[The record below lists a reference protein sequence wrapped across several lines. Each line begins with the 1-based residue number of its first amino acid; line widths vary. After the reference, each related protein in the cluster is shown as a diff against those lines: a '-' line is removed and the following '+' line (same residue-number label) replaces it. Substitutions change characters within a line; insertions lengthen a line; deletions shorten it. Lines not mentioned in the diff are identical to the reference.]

1 VFLIGGLG
9 FLFFWRLIIGYGCC
23 GCRLPHMNHVFLMYL
38 LVIGLGLYGGINF
51 IDTVAVD
58 YEKKDRAPVH
68 KEADLGEVWW
78 LRAFL
83 WFSPIALLIVLFF
96 ATEQAMHHMYY
107 IGKNDSSMWRHD
119 RAVLIIAMP
128 AVFGVMMLNSTVPV
142 YQLAIG
148 ESYYGKLPTNGT
160 WEERKS
166 AAVNLKNGYFFVADL
181 YEAWAFFQF
190 GLLVL
195 ELVESGLRRTTR
207 FHDEARQLL
216 SAMSDLMWLGPWLFI
231 LVCLFQAGFSVFKQL
246 SGHLGDEEFLGTIE
260 RFEVAGF
267 VASSA
272 AIYNVHIVESRF
284 GMQLR
289 DFRPLFKFFSVK
301 VLISLSFGQSFVISS
316 CQKLSTWQPDL
327 VQNVVTRM
335 PFIGDILN
343 LTDVQMFLFYPT
355 LMTYECM
362 IVALLHSWAWDA
374 DEAWYNETMESIL
387 DTPLDRALADDP
399 GELKHLLAEPGL
411 EELDQKL

>member
-1 VFLIGGLG
+1 
-9 FLFFWRLIIGYGCC
+9 
-23 GCRLPHMNHVFLMYL
+23 
-38 LVIGLGLYGGINF
+38 
-51 IDTVAVD
+51 
-58 YEKKDRAPVH
+58 
-68 KEADLGEVWW
+68 
-78 LRAFL
+78 
-83 WFSPIALLIVLFF
+83 
-96 ATEQAMHHMYY
+96 
-107 IGKNDSSMWRHD
+107 MWRHD

-148 ESYYGKLPTNGT
+148 EHYYGKLPMNGT

-166 AAVNLKNGYFFVADL
+166 AAINLKNGYFFVADL

-231 LVCLFQAGFSVFKQL
+231 LVCLLQAGFSVFKQL

-301 VLISLSFGQSFVISS
+301 VLISLSFGQSFVIST